1 MNTVVVNDPRIDVT
15 SELSQVI
22 SRGGQRLTQ
31 YVQSADGNSTSQ
43 SNFSFQPPSTKII
56 VDRHFQLRVRV
67 RLTAVGGVFQRGTA
81 SALRQAPL
89 SSIIEVMNVSLN
101 GGNISDNISR
111 RIHSMLRYNNNA
123 QAREGYASKSPMMP
137 DQYQSYADWQD
148 PITGGSSRN
157 PLASYGETFSDV
169 NRGAFVPLSAS
180 DTVLEYE
187 LTEPIFMSP
196 FLTGLERH
204 QDQGLVNLNQIDVN
218 IKYVSNLERIFSHYN
233 QAPNALTG
241 INVEFISSPE
251 MLVNYITPDISQP
264 LPLLQVLPYYKMNDY
279 IKNEGTK
286 AAGSSFDVQTNTIKL
301 NQVPRHLTLFVK
313 RSRATE
319 SLFTSD
325 TYARIDNLNLLWNN
339 ESSIFAT
346 YTKQGLY
353 DVTRRNGA
361 NISYPQYDKF
371 TGSVLRIEM
380 GIDLGLMEGL
390 SPGVMGQFTISA
402 QMRCTNLADEPIE
415 FESYL
420 VTTLEGS
427 LEITE
432 NALALNLGN
441 LTVPMVADAETNA
454 EVIHH
459 TNPALGIGEGGSF
472 WSSLK
477 HFVNKAAKGVGKA
490 AQFTSKYVAPALS
503 AVAPEIGA
511 PLAGVASAVGTGADV
526 ARRMTGGRLSG
537 GNYGQF
543 RKRLSRRR

>member
-67 RLTAVGGVFQRGTA
+67 RLTAVGGNFQLGTA

-111 RIHSMLRYNNNA
+111 RIHPMLRYNNNA
-123 QAREGYASKSPMMP
+123 QSREGYASKSPMMP
-137 DQYQSYADWQD
+137 DQYQNYEDWKD
-148 PITGGSSRN
+148 PLTGGSSRN
-157 PLASYGETFSDV
+157 PLAAYGETLCDV
-169 NRGAFVPLSAS
+169 NRGAFVPLSQS

-196 FLTGLERH
+196 FMTGLEKH
-204 QDQGLVNLNQIDVN
+204 QDQGFVNINQIDVN

-233 QAPNALTG
+233 EAPNALTG
-241 INVEFISSPE
+241 INVEFISTPE

-264 LPLLQVLPYYKMNDY
+264 LPLLQVLPYYKFNDY

-286 AAGSSFDVQTNTIKL
+286 AAG
-301 NQVPRHLTLFVK
+301 FVK
-313 RSRATE
+313 RSRQTE

-325 TYARIDNLNLLWNN
+325 AYARIDNLNLLWNN
-339 ESSIFAT
+339 ESSLFAT
-346 YTKQGLY
+346 YTKQGIF
-353 DVTRRNGA
+353 DITRRNGC
-361 NISYPQYDKF
+361 NISYPQFDKF

-380 GIDLGLMEGL
+380 GIDLGLMGL

-402 QMRCTNLADEPIE
+402 QLRCTNGSNEPIE

-441 LTVPMVADAETNA
+441 LTVPMVADAENNA

-490 AQFTSKYVAPALS
+490 AQFTGKYIAPALS
-503 AVAPEIGA
+503 AVAPEFGA
-511 PLAGVASAVGTGADV
+511 PLAGVASAIGTGADV

-537 GNYGQF
+537 GNYGQL